1 MHDFA
6 IDDFLFLG
14 PLIALGGLVV
24 WLYNR
29 GAEASDD
36 GGQAACENEKETPS
50 AANRDAGT

>member
-1 MHDFA
+1 MRDFA
-6 IDDFLFLG
+6 IDNLLFLG

-36 GGQAACENEKETPS
+36 GEQAACENEKETPS